1 MPKGKPKYSCPC
13 CMRKYVVKTYFDR
26 HVAACEL
33 VHQTK
38 KERKQDIEA
47 LADTPDHRQLYE
59 MVLALATKNKE
70 LEEKIA
76 TLEKWANIR
85 KKRLHV
91 KDWLDENYK
100 EVASFDEVVN
110 ELRITKDH
118 FEIICEYDYVEGISM
133 ILKEYLPL
141 ENEADLPIKA
151 FDQKDN
157 VLFVK
162 KKDGWETMNP
172 DELNLVITG
181 IAKKIMD
188 QFVQWQEINS
198 GRTEQDKYQDLYV
211 DRLQKVLGSNFKKD
225 QIFTKIRR
233 NMYKHLKMNL
243 KNVVQFEFMF

>member
-1 MPKGKPKYSCPC
+1 MPKGNAKYSCPC

-26 HVAACEL
+26 HVAACQL
-33 VHQTK
+33 VHKTK
-38 KERKQDIEA
+38 KERNQDIEA
-47 LADTPDHRQLYE
+47 LADTPNHRQLYE
-59 MVLALATKNKE
+59 MILALSLKNKE

-76 TLEKWANIR
+76 DLEKWANIR

-100 EVASFDEVVN
+100 DVAPFHEVIH
-110 ELRITKDH
+110 ELRITKEH
-118 FEIICEYDYVEGISM
+118 FESVCEYDYVEGITM

-151 FDQKDN
+151 FDQKEN

-162 KKDGWETMNP
+162 KDDGWETMTPN
-172 DELNLVITG
+172 ELNKVIIG
-181 IAKKIMD
+181 IAQKIMD
-188 QFVQWQEINS
+188 HFVQWQENNKDK
-198 GRTEQDKYQDLYV
+198 TEQDRYQDLYV
-211 DRLQKVLGSNFKKD
+211 DRLQKVIGSNFKKD

>member
-1 MPKGKPKYSCPC
+1 MPKCKTKYSCSF

-26 HVAACEL
+26 HVATCEL
-33 VHQTK
+33 VHKTK
-38 KERKQDIEA
+38 KERNQDMEA

-59 MVLALATKNKE
+59 MVLALSLKNKE

-76 TLEKWANIR
+76 GLEKWANIR

-100 EVASFDEVVN
+100 DVASFDVVID
-110 ELRITKDH
+110 ELRITKNH
-118 FEIICEYDYVEGISM
+118 FEIVCEYDYIEGITM

-162 KKDGWETMNP
+162 NDNGWETMSPN
-172 DELNLVITG
+172 ELNQVITG

-188 QFVQWQEINS
+188 HFVQWQETNKDK
-198 GRTEQDKYQDLYV
+198 TKQDRYQDLYV
-211 DRLQKVLGSNFKKD
+211 DRLQKVIGGNFKKD

-233 NMYKHLKMNL
+233 NIYKHLKMNL

>member
-1 MPKGKPKYSCPC
+1 MSKGKAKYSCSF
-13 CMRKYVVKTYFDR
+13 CMRKYKVKTYFDR
-26 HVAACEL
+26 HVATCEL
-33 VHQTK
+33 VHKTK
-38 KERKQDIEA
+38 KERNQDMEA

-59 MVLALATKNKE
+59 MVLALSLKNRE

-76 TLEKWANIR
+76 GLEKWANIR

-100 EVASFDEVVN
+100 DVASFDILID
-110 ELRITKDH
+110 ELRVTKNH
-118 FEIICEYDYVEGISM
+118 FEIVCEYDYVEGITM

-157 VLFVK
+157 VLFIK
-162 KKDGWETMNP
+162 NNDGWETMSSN
-172 DELNLVITG
+172 ELNQVITG

-188 QFVQWQEINS
+188 HFVQWQETNKDK
-198 GRTEQDKYQDLYV
+198 TEQDRYQDLYV
-211 DRLQKVLGSNFKKD
+211 DRLQKVIGGNFKKD

-233 NMYKHLKMNL
+233 NIYKHLKMNL
-243 KNVVQFEFMF
+243 KNVLQFEFMF

>member
-1 MPKGKPKYSCPC
+1 MPKGKAKYSCPC
-13 CMRKYVVKTYFDR
+13 CMRKYVVKAYFDR

-47 LADTPDHRQLYE
+47 LADTPNHRQLYE
-59 MVLALATKNKE
+59 MVLALSLRNKE
-70 LEEKIA
+70 LEEKIIG
-76 TLEKWANIR
+76 LEKWANIR

-100 EVASFDEVVN
+100 DVTSFDAVIY
-110 ELRITKDH
+110 ELRITKEH
-118 FEIICEYDYVEGISM
+118 FETICEYDYIEGITM

-141 ENEADLPIKA
+141 ENERDLPIKA

-162 KKDGWETMNP
+162 KEDGWETMSP
-172 DELNLVITG
+172 AELNQVITR

-188 QFVQWQEINS
+188 HFVEWQEINK
-198 GRTEQDKYQDLYV
+198 GLTDQNKYQDLYV

>member
-1 MPKGKPKYSCPC
+1 M
-13 CMRKYVVKTYFDR
+13 
-26 HVAACEL
+26 
-33 VHQTK
+33 
-38 KERKQDIEA
+38 
-47 LADTPDHRQLYE
+47 
-59 MVLALATKNKE
+59 
-70 LEEKIA
+70 
-76 TLEKWANIR
+76 
-85 KKRLHV
+85 
-91 KDWLDENYK
+91 
-100 EVASFDEVVN
+100 
-110 ELRITKDH
+110 RITKDH

-188 QFVQWQEINS
+188 QFVQWQEINK